1 MPLEDPSVIDIIAR
15 PAPGKVALVITDAG
29 ITTDPDQRYRKLIE
43 KTATYLQYAFGP
55 QLRED
60 FPTLGPGDVSILVL
74 CRLPP
79 TEPMQALDRVS
90 LAGDPTQ
97 GLDVAFQMFPG
108 AG

>member
-43 KTATYLQYAFGP
+43 KAATYLEYAFGP
-55 QLRED
+55 DFRKD
-60 FPTLGPGDVSILVL
+60 FPELAPADASILVL

-79 TEPMQALDRVS
+79 TPPMQALDRVT
-90 LAGDPTQ
+90 LAADPTK
-97 GLDVAFQMFPG
+97 GLGVTFQLFPG
-108 AG
+108 SG